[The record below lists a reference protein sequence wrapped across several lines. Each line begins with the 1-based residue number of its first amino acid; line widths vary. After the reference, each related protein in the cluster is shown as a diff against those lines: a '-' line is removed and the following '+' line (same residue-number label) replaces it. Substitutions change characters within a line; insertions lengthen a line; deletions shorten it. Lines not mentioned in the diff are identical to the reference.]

1 MTCIAVIDVETTGL
15 NPYRHDRIVELAA
28 VVVRPDGT
36 VLRTFETL
44 VNPERD
50 MGPTHLHGLSTSD
63 VLVAPRFGEIAG
75 TLLEALEGCTA
86 MAGHNIQFDHSFLA
100 VEFDRLGYPFPDG
113 PILCTMR
120 LAGGGSLTSA
130 CSDYG
135 IAFEGVAHTALHD
148 ARATA
153 QLLTALLSDAAQL
166 KSNISRLQPISWP
179 NIPKSS
185 ARLLTREASRLRQT
199 EPPTYLQRL
208 LLRARPDMPCDD
220 EDSARL
226 AYTALLDRLLE
237 DRCMDEQEGQNL
249 IELAARWAISGD
261 QIREIHTDYLMRLG
275 AAALADGVVTDVE
288 RRDLHQVAALL
299 GIDSS
304 NLNGIL
310 ESAMWKLADLQT
322 QPSVPVGSVRGEQ
335 LIGKQVCFTGECQ
348 CRLKGETI
356 SRELA
361 VELAAHKGMIVAES
375 VTKKLDL
382 LVVADPLTQ
391 SGKAKKARQY
401 GIRIIHE
408 PVFWRTLGLEVG

>member
-1 MTCIAVIDVETTGL
+1 MTCIAIIDVETTGL

-63 VLVAPRFGEIAG
+63 VLTAPRFGEIAG
-75 TLLEALEGCTA
+75 ALLEALEGCTA

-100 VEFDRLGYPFPDG
+100 VEFDRLGYPLPDG
-113 PILCTMR
+113 PTLCTMR
-120 LAGGGSLTSA
+120 LAGGGSLASA

-166 KSNISRLQPISWP
+166 RSNISRLQPISWP

-185 ARLLTREASRLRQT
+185 ARLLTREVSRLRQT
-199 EPPTYLQRL
+199 EPPTYLQRP

-220 EDSARL
+220 KDSARL

-237 DRCMDEQEGQNL
+237 DRCIDEQEGQNL

-261 QIREIHTDYLMRLG
+261 QIREIHTDYLMRL
-275 AAALADGVVTDVE
+275 
-288 RRDLHQVAALL
+288 
-299 GIDSS
+299 
-304 NLNGIL
+304 
-310 ESAMWKLADLQT
+310 
-322 QPSVPVGSVRGEQ
+322 
-335 LIGKQVCFTGECQ
+335 IGKSDRSHTNRFWINTTGCGATRSKYSLWYLRRS
-348 CRLKGETI
+348 RL
-356 SRELA
+356 
-361 VELAAHKGMIVAES
+361 
-375 VTKKLDL
+375 
-382 LVVADPLTQ
+382 
-391 SGKAKKARQY
+391 Y
-401 GIRIIHE
+401 
-408 PVFWRTLGLEVG
+408 EV